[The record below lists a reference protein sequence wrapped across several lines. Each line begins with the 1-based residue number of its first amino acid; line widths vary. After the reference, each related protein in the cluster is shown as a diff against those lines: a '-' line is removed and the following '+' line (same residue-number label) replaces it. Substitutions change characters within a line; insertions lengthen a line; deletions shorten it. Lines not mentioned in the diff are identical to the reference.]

1 MSDKNKGSAREYIE
15 SYINEQTE
23 NDYLLKEQPRY
34 DPTKPMP
41 EAPSMK
47 EKEQEQPKEQPTPA
61 QFNRHAAT
69 VNPISTGSSEDQL
82 PSTALLTSREQ
93 RNEIHDAALTVCADL
108 HENLMTCFQHGSW
121 WDKAKMCEEQK
132 QKFWKCFNAQKQFFK
147 DVGYKAPMNTEKEDA
162 KILVGA
168 YKLREKLDEKTRS

>member
-15 SYINEQTE
+15 SCINEQTE

-69 VNPISTGSSEDQL
+69 VNPIRTGSSEDQL

-132 QKFWKCFNAQKQFFK
+132 QKFWKCYNAQKVLDNSLYSSLIHFFLL
-147 DVGYKAPMNTEKEDA
+147 A
-162 KILVGA
+162 IL
-168 YKLREKLDEKTRS
+168 